1 MHLQRIQVPDFRVLK
16 NVDISFEKEFVPKVF
31 PLGSQNGGGKS
42 TLLQLIFVLLHCS
55 VDPER
60 VTFLRNILDGFKIYD
75 DAEKRILAIIDIWDG
90 EKIVQLEFFSYRD
103 SYIEKLMSSSSKD
116 EVSGYAYLTFSVST
130 KLEAVKNKILI
141 AEKEISNLK
150 KTINRLE
157 TFKKIEN
164 DEERRSRLR
173 RELLE
178 LRESGLRIPVATTK
192 ASILTRTSL
201 LTLEEIQEQVQETLE
216 VSKLNAEKY
225 YEERDNLEGALQKVT
240 DYLQSKSLTYICN
253 YSVNENEKNEEALLC
268 KVSNIEINEVEVF
281 LNKLSKK
288 TFLAAPAT
296 QVFLF
301 LDKESR
307 KLLFR
312 DRSNEKDDYY
322 LQLKAA
328 KSKIPGFFTYD
339 FLAVDLLIEAFMAA
353 RDQDFRQAIETDEYG
368 KNYKQLKNDLN
379 QMLVNKNI
387 NIDKELSEVTFNSNR
402 ESEAIELYP
411 EDLSHGEL
419 KRLTIYMWIKSR
431 NIENAIVLMD
441 EIEIAF
447 HPDWQYQIISDL
459 KQWSPNNQYILATHS
474 YELCRAVTPSHVK
487 ELEPKLLK
495 QEV

>member
-16 NVDISFEKEFVPKVF
+16 NVDISFEKEFVPRVF

-42 TLLQLIFVLLHCS
+42 TLLQLIFVLLHCC

-60 VTFLRNILDGFKIYD
+60 VTFLRNILHGFKID
-75 DAEKRILAIIDIWDG
+75 DNAEKRVLAIIDIWDG

-103 SYIEKLMSSSSKD
+103 SYIGELMTSSYKNEASD
-116 EVSGYAYLTFSVST
+116 YAYLTFSVST
-130 KLEAVKNKILI
+130 KLEAVKNKISI
-141 AEKEISNLK
+141 AEKEIYNLD

-164 DEERRSRLR
+164 DEERRLRLR
-173 RELLE
+173 RELLD
-178 LRESGLRIPVATTK
+178 LRESGLIIPVNTTR
-192 ASILTRTSL
+192 ASILARTSL
-201 LTLEEIQEQVQETLE
+201 LTIEEVQEQVQEILE
-216 VSKLNAEKY
+216 VSKLNLEKY
-225 YEERDNLEGALQKVT
+225 YEDRENLESALQKVT
-240 DYLQSKSLTYICN
+240 DYLQSRNLTYICN
-253 YSVNENEKNEEALLC
+253 YSVNKDEKTEEALIC
-268 KVSNIEINEVEVF
+268 NFNNIEMDEVEIF
-281 LNKLSKK
+281 LKELSQK
-288 TFLAAPAT
+288 TFLTAPAT

-312 DRSNEKDDYY
+312 DPSSEKDDYY

-339 FLAVDLLIEAFMAA
+339 FLAVDLLIKAFMAA

-368 KNYKQLKNDLN
+368 KNYKELKNDLN
-379 QMLVNKNI
+379 QMLVNKTI
-387 NIDKELSEVTFNSNR
+387 NIDKEFSEVTFKSYI
-402 ESEAIELYP
+402 ESETTELYP

-419 KRLTIYMWIKSR
+419 KRLSIYMWIKSR
-431 NIENAIVLMD
+431 NVENAIVLMD

-495 QEV
+495 QEA